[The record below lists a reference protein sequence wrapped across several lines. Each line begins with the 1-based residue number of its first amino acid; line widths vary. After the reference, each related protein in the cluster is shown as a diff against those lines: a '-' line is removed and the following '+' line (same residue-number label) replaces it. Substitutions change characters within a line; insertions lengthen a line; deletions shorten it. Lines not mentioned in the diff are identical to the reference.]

1 MSFIQLNIVPP
12 NLQFLIDDFEQEWMS
27 KALDYVHARTIAGY
41 VSKLRHYTMNSNPCH
56 SCVRDWPLLMSRAF
70 EHLKP
75 GGYLEVVEF
84 AMWAWSEDGSLE
96 ADSPFLT

>member
-1 MSFIQLNIVPP
+1 M
-12 NLQFLIDDFEQEWMS
+12 
-27 KALDYVHARTIAGY
+27 DYVHARTIAGY